1 MTCITPRRSKYS
13 RQQKKS
19 LNKSK
24 TKRNKSE
31 SIKNIGLALCKF
43 QATIGKVSKEA
54 NNPFFKS
61 KYASLANILDTIQKP
76 LSECGL
82 AFAQLPDDDAL
93 TTILIHSESGEWL
106 QASYK
111 MPVAKQ
117 NDPQAMGSAITY
129 ARRYA
134 LGAILGLNIDDD
146 DDAEKAM
153 GRQSVAKRDELTPKH
168 VNWQRAV
175 EHLKTGGLMTDITN
189 KYEVSAVNQKLLI
202 GEK

>member
-1 MTCITPRRSKYS
+1 M
-13 RQQKKS
+13 
-19 LNKSK
+19 
-24 TKRNKSE
+24 NKSE
-31 SIKNIGLALCKF
+31 SIKNIAGALVDF
-43 QATIGKVSKEA
+43 QSSVSKVAKES

-82 AFAQLPDDDAL
+82 AISQFPDGNAL
-93 TTILIHSESGEWL
+93 TTILLHADSGEWMES
-106 QASYK
+106 SYV

-117 NDPQAMGSAITY
+117 NDPQAMGSAMTY

-134 LGAILGLNIDDD
+134 LGSILNLNIDDD

-153 GRQSVAKRDELTPKH
+153 GRQIPKKDELTPKH
-168 VNWQRAV
+168 PSWTKAV
-175 EHLKTGGLMTDITN
+175 EHLKTGGLMTDITS
-189 KYEVSAVNQKLLI
+189 KFEVSPVNMKLLI

>member
-1 MTCITPRRSKYS
+1 MK
-13 RQQKKS
+13 
-19 LNKSK
+19 
-24 TKRNKSE
+24 KSE
-31 SIKNIGLALCKF
+31 SIKNLGLALCNF
-43 QATIGKVSKEA
+43 QASMGKVSKESS
-54 NNPFFKS
+54 NPFFKS

-76 LSECGL
+76 LSEANL
-82 AFAQLPDDDAL
+82 AFSQMPDENAL
-93 TTILIHSESGEWL
+93 TTILIHSESGEWIES
-106 QASYK
+106 SYV

-146 DDAEKAM
+146 DDGEKAM
-153 GRQSVAKRDELTPKH
+153 GRNNAPKKEELHPKH
-168 VNWQRAV
+168 SNWAKAV

-189 KYEVSAVNQKLLI
+189 KYEVSVVNQKLLI

>member
-1 MTCITPRRSKYS
+1 M
-13 RQQKKS
+13 
-19 LNKSK
+19 
-24 TKRNKSE
+24 NKSE
-31 SIKNIGLALCKF
+31 SIKNIAGALVKF
-43 QATIGKVSKEA
+43 QSSVSKVAKEA

-82 AFAQLPDDDAL
+82 AISQFPDGNAL
-93 TTILIHSESGEWL
+93 TTIILHAESGEWMES
-106 QASYK
+106 SYV

-117 NDPQAMGSAITY
+117 NDPQAMGSAMTY

-134 LGAILGLNIDDD
+134 LGSILNLNIDDD

-153 GRQSVAKRDELTPKH
+153 GRQIPKKDELTPKH
-168 VNWQRAV
+168 PSWTKAV
-175 EHLKTGGLMTDITN
+175 EHLKTGGLMTDITS
-189 KYEVSAVNQKLLI
+189 KFEVSPVNMKLLI